1 KCLVS
6 FLVIETRNRYRSA
19 YEITK
24 VVVAYFRARDALF
37 TCSIQTQL
45 DLLIVWT
52 KRAGG
57 IIQEGV
63 GIESVV
69 SQELVEAA
77 VKILTTATGDEVHYA
92 ASGLTEFSSRN

>member
-19 YEITK
+19 HEITK
-24 VVVAYFRARDALF
+24 VVIAYLRARHALF

-52 KRAGG
+52 KRAGS
-57 IIQEGV
+57 IIQESV

-69 SQELVEAA
+69 SQELVESA
-77 VKILTTATGDEVHYA
+77 VKILTTATSDEIHDA
-92 ASGLTEFSSRN
+92 TTGLTEFSGWN